1 MLPNNPPP
9 KSFEDGQKM
18 MTGGMHMPVENL
30 LKFQA
35 NISDNPLRDAFDSKV
50 TVHPHTGGRPLLGEE
65 ARKVIDSQYDKARS
79 GTGLAYL
86 HIPFCETRCLYCLFY
101 QNPLREG
108 ASKRYTD
115 LLIKELQLWADRA
128 AQQTAPIHAVYF
140 GGGTPTA
147 LEADDIYRLVTAV
160 KTYLPLANDCEI
172 TLEGRIHHFPEEKME
187 SAFKAGVN
195 RVSLGVQTFNAHV
208 RQTMRRVDD
217 RDTMIAAIEKLVS
230 YDQASIVCDLIYG
243 FPYQDMAVWEDDVKT
258 ASELPLD
265 GVDCYQLNVFE
276 KSPLG
281 KFIANGKL
289 PAGADKAMRSEMF
302 ARSIEILS
310 QAQWRR
316 LSNNHWGRTFRERN
330 LYNRF
335 GKSAADCLAFG
346 CGAGGKIHGYSFMM
360 ERKLDEWEKQIQE
373 GIKPIA
379 FATAPTANWHALRT
393 ISSEMELGRINMQAL
408 GRHFDL
414 PLAELSKDVF
424 DQWTEAGLLTP
435 QGPWHVQTV
444 AGQFWHVTMSQL
456 LMNVLWFRLKHGNAA
471 KFF

>member
-65 ARKVIDSQYDKARS
+65 ARKVIESQYDKARS

-160 KTYLPLANDCEI
+160 KT
-172 TLEGRIHHFPEEKME
+172 
-187 SAFKAGVN
+187 
-195 RVSLGVQTFNAHV
+195 
-208 RQTMRRVDD
+208 
-217 RDTMIAAIEKLVS
+217 
-230 YDQASIVCDLIYG
+230 
-243 FPYQDMAVWEDDVKT
+243 
-258 ASELPLD
+258 
-265 GVDCYQLNVFE
+265 
-276 KSPLG
+276 
-281 KFIANGKL
+281 
-289 PAGADKAMRSEMF
+289 
-302 ARSIEILS
+302 
-310 QAQWRR
+310 
-316 LSNNHWGRTFRERN
+316 
-330 LYNRF
+330 
-335 GKSAADCLAFG
+335 
-346 CGAGGKIHGYSFMM
+346 
-360 ERKLDEWEKQIQE
+360 
-373 GIKPIA
+373 
-379 FATAPTANWHALRT
+379 
-393 ISSEMELGRINMQAL
+393 
-408 GRHFDL
+408 
-414 PLAELSKDVF
+414 
-424 DQWTEAGLLTP
+424 
-435 QGPWHVQTV
+435 
-444 AGQFWHVTMSQL
+444 
-456 LMNVLWFRLKHGNAA
+456 
-471 KFF
+471 